1 MVSRLLGAQKRSES
15 TSCFATEPESL
26 TSKRQSSKA
35 NPLTGFFHQLR
46 VLTSRTPKA
55 VCSTTLAATRL
66 ESAQEKLYSSRQ
78 LVFRLSGSCPEV
90 YHTTIDIST
99 FDRED
104 ADHCVDAVPFIVS
117 LRLVGLPMENVPV
130 PLLFSHSI
138 LFEACF
144 DWNASKFFTLS
155 AITLVNHYIAVTCA
169 GICVHDHFALEA
181 YTNMAAYAFAAYA
194 VNEFEGSFYDCPDPR
209 SRRVLLLLNTPANT
223 SLFCFNPDIAVV
235 GARTTDKG
243 RSNCS
248 KETKMTRLAQG
259 VSFVDFG
266 A

>member
-46 VLTSRTPKA
+46 VLTSRTPK
-55 VCSTTLAATRL
+55 VTHRDRLGMAA
-66 ESAQEKLYSSRQ
+66 A